1 MVCLRNICI
10 DTLHKG
16 DNDDNNNGGGRKIHK
31 EIKHSAAQI
40 HFYLREEIG
49 VKLEKES

>member
-16 DNDDNNNGGGRKIHK
+16 DNDDDDDDDDDNNSSSDPDSIIIYVTNSKVTITK
-31 EIKHSAAQI
+31 SK
-40 HFYLREEIG
+40 
-49 VKLEKES
+49 KT